1 MYQVRYPLQAAEAH
15 AQSLWVGRVWK
26 APESQTIQD
35 AVIRDIQARLHGE
48 ESVPGTTSLSGL
60 GVLTPSRVPMPTNL
74 FQGADAFRL
83 GCVLSQKTQAC
94 PPASCW
100 RLVHQIAH
108 KLSGAEPFLPDVITM
123 YIHQNPEEAG
133 ILKALKNGDLYQ
145 ALSLVRSG
153 LARPLSVPQK
163 SFYLAVLYP
172 MVPHVACFILPRVDK
187 QAPAFYCWLSAQPVP
202 LPVLVN
208 HRHCGWWWPKGNLSD
223 KRVEKEVLSLPT
235 VSNKIK
241 GKSVQRIIYKE
252 GRVVHVLV

>member
-1 MYQVRYPLQAAEAH
+1 MYQVRYPLQAAEAR
-15 AQSLWVGRVWK
+15 AQSLWSGRVWK
-26 APESQTIQD
+26 VPEAETIQD
-35 AVIRDIQARLHGE
+35 AVLRDVRARLYGE

-83 GCVLSQKTQAC
+83 ACILSQKTQTC

-100 RLVHQIAH
+100 RLVHEIAH
-108 KLSGAEPFLPDVITM
+108 KLSGSDPFMPDVITM
-123 YIHQNPEEAG
+123 YIRQNPEEAG
-133 ILKALKNGDLYQ
+133 IVKALKNSDFYQ

-153 LARPLSVPQK
+153 LTRPLSAPQK

-172 MVPHVACFILPRVDK
+172 MVPHVACFILPSVDK
-187 QAPAFYCWLSAQPVP
+187 QASSFYRWLGAQPLP

-208 HRHCGWWWPKGNLSD
+208 HRRCGWWWPEGNPSD
-223 KRVEKEVLSLPT
+223 KQVEKEVLSLPA